1 MVNTNEVKNLRAAQA
16 GDQEAFAGLVEP
28 YRRELFVYCYRMLGS
43 LQDAEDVV
51 QETWLHAW
59 RRLETF
65 QYHVSFRAWLYKIAT
80 HVCLDTLEK
89 RPRRTLPAA
98 IYPVADPRE
107 PIAAPIAE
115 PIWLEPLPDEWLAD
129 EAANPEA
136 RYLMQERI
144 TLAFLVAL
152 HLLPPRQRAVLI
164 LREVLD
170 WRASEVAHL
179 LGLSIPAVNSALH
192 RARTTMAKH
201 YRADGREALS
211 LVPEDESMRRL
222 LNACVHAWETGNLA
236 GLIALLTDDA
246 ILTMPPTPSWY
257 QGREAI
263 HTFLTT
269 SMFAGVDHRKGYR
282 LIPTHAN
289 GQPALAIYR
298 RISADGAYRAY
309 SLQVLTIDRAS
320 GHIAEVTSFLSP
332 ELFARFGLPSEWSW
346 GAAEADQGAHPKV
359 NKFDTQMHG

>member
-1 MVNTNEVKNLRAAQA
+1 MVNTDEVKNLRAAQA

-28 YRRELFVYCYRMLGS
+28 YRRELYVYCYRMLGS
-43 LQDAEDVV
+43 LQDAEDAV
-51 QETWLHAW
+51 QETWLRAW

-65 QYHVSFRAWLYKIAT
+65 HHHISFRAWLYRIAT
-80 HVCLDTLEK
+80 NACLDMLEK

-98 IYPVADPRE
+98 VYPVDNPRG
-107 PIAAPIAE
+107 PIAAPIE
-115 PIWLEPLPDEWLAD
+115 DPIWLEPLPDEWLAD

-136 RYLMQERI
+136 RYLLQESI
-144 TLAFLVAL
+144 SLAFLVAL

-179 LGLSIPAVNSALH
+179 LGLTVPAVNSMLH
-192 RARTTMAKH
+192 RARTTLAKH
-201 YRADGREALS
+201 YQAGGREALE
-211 LVPEDESMRRL
+211 LKPEDEAMRTL

-236 GLIALLTDDA
+236 ELIALLTDDA
-246 ILTMPPTPSWY
+246 VLTMPPTPSWY

-263 HTFLTT
+263 RTFLAT
-269 SMFAGVDHRKGYR
+269 SMFAGVGPRKGYR

-298 RISADGAYRAY
+298 RTSADGAYLAY
-309 SLQVLTIDRAS
+309 ALQVLTIDRAS
-320 GHIAEVTSFLSP
+320 GHIAEVTHFMFP
-332 ELFARFGLPSEWSW
+332 ELFARFGLPSEWSS
-346 GAAEADQGAHPKV
+346 
-359 NKFDTQMHG
+359 

>member
-1 MVNTNEVKNLRAAQA
+1 MLNTDEVKYVSAAQA
-16 GDQEAFAGLVEP
+16 GDQEAFEGLVEP

-51 QETWLHAW
+51 QETWL
-59 RRLETF
+59 RLETF
-65 QYHVSFRAWLYKIAT
+65 HYHVSFRAWLYKIAT
-80 HVCLDTLEK
+80 HLCLDTLEK

-98 IYPVADPRE
+98 AYPVDDPRG
-107 PIAAPIAE
+107 PIAAPIE
-115 PIWLEPLPDEWLAD
+115 DPIWLEPLPDEWLAD

-136 RYLMQERI
+136 RYLLQESI
-144 TLAFLVAL
+144 SLAFLVAL

-170 WRASEVAHL
+170 WRAREVAHL

-201 YRADGREALS
+201 YRADGRETFELK
-211 LVPEDESMRRL
+211 PEDEAIRTL

-236 GLIALLTDDA
+236 ELIALLTDDA
-246 ILTMPPTPSWY
+246 VLAMPPTPSWY

-263 HTFLTT
+263 RTFLTT
-269 SMFAGVDHRKGYR
+269 SMFAGVGHLKGYR

-298 RISADGAYRAY
+298 RTSADGAYRAY

-320 GHIAEVTSFLSP
+320 GYIAEVTSFLSP
-332 ELFARFGLPSEWSW
+332 ELFARFGLPQDR
-346 GAAEADQGAHPKV
+346 AE
-359 NKFDTQMHG
+359 